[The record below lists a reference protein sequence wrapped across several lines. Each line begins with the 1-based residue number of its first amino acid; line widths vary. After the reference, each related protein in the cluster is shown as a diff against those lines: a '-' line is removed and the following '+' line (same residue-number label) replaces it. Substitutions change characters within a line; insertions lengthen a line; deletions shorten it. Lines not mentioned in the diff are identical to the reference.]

1 MLVNNIFQNKA
12 YIKYQY
18 STSAQAAVNKMTL
31 QKYNENLFKVSL
43 SNPLYR
49 QDVFEEEIDINVERP
64 RRVIYITFEKKIK
77 EKDFEEIYK
86 ALNKFGQ
93 TQKVY
98 RRKES
103 KTIFCEFVEQVN
115 INQLIVFK

>member
-1 MLVNNIFQNKA
+1 
-12 YIKYQY
+12 
-18 STSAQAAVNKMTL
+18 MTL

-115 INQLIVFK
+115 IN